1 MGLRMSSN
9 VQKNKP
15 DLEFT
20 GGDRIKKRLQDHLEP
35 FSDMEEV
42 QKTWTIQPLGTT
54 ALASKS

>member
-1 MGLRMSSN
+1 MGLRMSYN

-42 QKTWTIQPLGTT
+42 QNC
-54 ALASKS
+54 